1 MNKSYLKIS
10 FVSVLLFCAGCT
22 RPSIYSTEYNLDFEY
37 AKNDSMPMQWIF
49 QNSSATGYVLSL
61 DKQVKQHGEASLRA
75 RWQKG
80 PTMTVWGGFQNIL
93 PGELVAGKELEIS
106 GWVKTKDSVN
116 VCAGYGIFPYNPEK
130 YDPDLFGRID
140 TVGGGRGM
148 SEWTRHTVR
157 QTIDKDVPY
166 VLIAGFVT
174 GKGTAWFDN
183 IELRIDGVRY
193 EDKAIPAPKTE
204 LSDREKKELRRYVY
218 PLRTC
223 EPDGGDTQD
232 LDILRQLVGDCK
244 VVGLGENTHGTSE
257 VFKMKDRIIRYLAEN
272 CGFDIFA
279 LEANMPECYQL
290 NNYTVG
296 GIDNPIRLLIGIY
309 MWPWRTHEMLNMI
322 EWMKAFNASK
332 PRITFTGVDMQNYNG
347 PILQLQTIFEKNPS
361 DKNLVE
367 KIKDKL
373 HRIYPRPFRIDGELA
388 EDIDSD
394 LEELKTRIEAKN
406 RTPMQRAWALQN
418 IDLLHQFLSQKKDP
432 DWRDRGMAENLLW
445 ILRNNPG
452 SKAVVWAHN
461 AHINCLK
468 QFNIMQRSMGG
479 FLKKSIGDDYRT
491 FGFVGYEGSYTAWKN
506 GLQSFELPKAHPGTL
521 EYVLGQL
528 DEPLFILDLK
538 KMREE
543 DSSCLQWLGNLEFR
557 EVGATPEIFYNT
569 QISDMFDY
577 LIFIRNTS
585 ASHMIQ

>member
-1 MNKSYLKIS
+1 MA
-10 FVSVLLFCAGCT
+10 FAGCT
-22 RPSIYSTEYNLDFEY
+22 RPPIYSTEYNLDFEY
-37 AKNDSMPMQWIF
+37 AKNDSMPTRWMLG
-49 QNSSATGYVLSL
+49 NSSTTGYHISL
-61 DKQVKQHGEASLRA
+61 DKQIKQHGTTSIRIQWEQPTRYNSL
-75 RWQKG
+75 
-80 PTMTVWGGFQNIL
+80 GGFRHIF
-93 PGELVAGKELEIS
+93 PKTLVAGKELEVS
-106 GWVKTKDSVN
+106 GWIKTRDIEQDGFAGFHLFEKNRDGKFREHLDTIQAVRKTSDWTHISTKTKIGNDAEYIALS
-116 VCAGYGIFPYNPEK
+116 GILK
-130 YDPDLFGRID
+130 
-140 TVGGGRGM
+140 
-148 SEWTRHTVR
+148 
-157 QTIDKDVPY
+157 
-166 VLIAGFVT
+166 
-174 GKGTAWFDN
+174 GKGTVWFDN

-232 LDILRQLVGDCK
+232 LDILRQLVGECRA
-244 VVGLGENTHGTSE
+244 VGLGENTHGTSE

-322 EWMKAFNASK
+322 EWMKAFNASE

-347 PILQLQTIFEKNPS
+347 PILRLQPIFEKNPS

-373 HRIYPRPFRIDGELA
+373 HRIYPRPFQIDGELA

-406 RTPMQRAWALQN
+406 RPPMQRAWALQN
-418 IDLLHQFLSQKKDP
+418 IELLHQFLSQKKDP
-432 DWRDRGMAENLLW
+432 DWRDRGMADNLLW

-461 AHINCLK
+461 GHINCLK
-468 QFNIMQRSMGG
+468 QVDILHRSMGG

-538 KMREE
+538 KMHEE

>member
-1 MNKSYLKIS
+1 MA
-10 FVSVLLFCAGCT
+10 FAGCT
-22 RPSIYSTEYNLDFEY
+22 RPPIYSTEYNLDFEY
-37 AKNDSMPMQWIF
+37 AKNDSIPTRWMLG
-49 QNSSATGYVLSL
+49 NSSTTGYHISL
-61 DKQVKQHGEASLRA
+61 DKQIKQHGTTSIRIQWEQPTRYNSL
-75 RWQKG
+75 
-80 PTMTVWGGFQNIL
+80 GGFRHIF
-93 PGELVAGKELEIS
+93 PKTLVAGKELEVS
-106 GWVKTKDSVN
+106 GWIKTRDIEQDGFAGFHLFEKNRDGKFREHLDTIQAVRKTSDWTHISTKTKIGNDAEYIALS
-116 VCAGYGIFPYNPEK
+116 GILK
-130 YDPDLFGRID
+130 
-140 TVGGGRGM
+140 
-148 SEWTRHTVR
+148 
-157 QTIDKDVPY
+157 
-166 VLIAGFVT
+166 

-183 IELRIDGVRY
+183 IELRIDGIRY

-232 LDILRQLVGDCK
+232 LDILRQLVGECRA
-244 VVGLGENTHGTSE
+244 VGLGENTHGTSE

-322 EWMKAFNASK
+322 EWMKVFNASE

-347 PILQLQTIFEKNPS
+347 PILRLQTIFEKNPS

-394 LEELKTRIEAKN
+394 LEELETRIEAKN
-406 RTPMQRAWALQN
+406 RPPMQRAWALQN
-418 IDLLHQFLSQKKDP
+418 IELLHQFLSQKKDP
-432 DWRDRGMAENLLW
+432 DWRDRGMADNLLW

-461 AHINCLK
+461 GHINCLK
-468 QFNIMQRSMGG
+468 QVDILHRSMGG

-538 KMREE
+538 KMHEE

>member
-1 MNKSYLKIS
+1 MA
-10 FVSVLLFCAGCT
+10 FVGCT
-22 RPSIYSTEYNLDFEY
+22 RPPIYSTEYNLDFEY
-37 AKNDSMPMQWIF
+37 TKNDSIPTRWMLG
-49 QNSSATGYVLSL
+49 NSSTTGYHISL
-61 DKQVKQHGEASLRA
+61 DKQIKQHGTTSIRIQWEQPTRYNSL
-75 RWQKG
+75 
-80 PTMTVWGGFQNIL
+80 GGFRHIFPKTL
-93 PGELVAGKELEIS
+93 AAGKELEVS
-106 GWVKTKDSVN
+106 GWIKTRDIEQDGFAGFHLFEKNRDGKFREHLDTIQVVRKTSDWTHISTKTKIGNDAEYIALS
-116 VCAGYGIFPYNPEK
+116 GILK
-130 YDPDLFGRID
+130 
-140 TVGGGRGM
+140 
-148 SEWTRHTVR
+148 
-157 QTIDKDVPY
+157 
-166 VLIAGFVT
+166 

-232 LDILRQLVGDCK
+232 LDILRQLVGECRA
-244 VVGLGENTHGTSE
+244 VGLGENTHGTSE

-322 EWMKAFNASK
+322 EWMKVFNASK

-373 HRIYPRPFRIDGELA
+373 HRIYPRPFQIDGELA

-394 LEELKTRIEAKN
+394 LEELETRIEAKN
-406 RTPMQRAWALQN
+406 RPPMQRAWALQN
-418 IDLLHQFLSQKKDP
+418 IELLHQFLSQKKDP

-461 AHINCLK
+461 GHINCLK
-468 QFNIMQRSMGG
+468 QVAILYRSMGG

-506 GLQSFELPKAHPGTL
+506 GLRSFELPKAHPGTL

>member
-1 MNKSYLKIS
+1 
-10 FVSVLLFCAGCT
+10 
-22 RPSIYSTEYNLDFEY
+22 
-37 AKNDSMPMQWIF
+37 
-49 QNSSATGYVLSL
+49 
-61 DKQVKQHGEASLRA
+61 
-75 RWQKG
+75 
-80 PTMTVWGGFQNIL
+80 
-93 PGELVAGKELEIS
+93 
-106 GWVKTKDSVN
+106 
-116 VCAGYGIFPYNPEK
+116 
-130 YDPDLFGRID
+130 
-140 TVGGGRGM
+140 
-148 SEWTRHTVR
+148 
-157 QTIDKDVPY
+157 
-166 VLIAGFVT
+166 
-174 GKGTAWFDN
+174 
-183 IELRIDGVRY
+183 
-193 EDKAIPAPKTE
+193 
-204 LSDREKKELRRYVY
+204 
-218 PLRTC
+218 
-223 EPDGGDTQD
+223 
-232 LDILRQLVGDCK
+232 
-244 VVGLGENTHGTSE
+244 
-257 VFKMKDRIIRYLAEN
+257 MKDRIIRYLAEN

>member
-22 RPSIYSTEYNLDFEY
+22 RPPIYSTEYNLDFEY
-37 AKNDSMPMQWIF
+37 AKNDSMPTRWMLG
-49 QNSSATGYVLSL
+49 NSSTTGYHISL
-61 DKQVKQHGEASLRA
+61 DKQIKQHGTTSIRIQWEQPTRYNSL
-75 RWQKG
+75 
-80 PTMTVWGGFQNIL
+80 GGFRHIF
-93 PGELVAGKELEIS
+93 PKTLVAGKELEVS
-106 GWVKTKDSVN
+106 GWIKTRDIEQDGFAGFHLFEKNRDGKFREHLDTIQAVRKTSDWTHISTKTKIGNDAEYIALS
-116 VCAGYGIFPYNPEK
+116 GILK
-130 YDPDLFGRID
+130 
-140 TVGGGRGM
+140 
-148 SEWTRHTVR
+148 
-157 QTIDKDVPY
+157 
-166 VLIAGFVT
+166 
-174 GKGTAWFDN
+174 GKGTVWFDN
-183 IELRIDGVRY
+183 IELRIDGIRY

-223 EPDGGDTQD
+223 EPDGRDTQD
-232 LDILRQLVGDCK
+232 LDILRQLVGECRA
-244 VVGLGENTHGTSE
+244 VGLGENTHGTSE

-322 EWMKAFNASK
+322 EWMKVFNASE

-347 PILQLQTIFEKNPS
+347 PILRLQTIFEKNPS

-373 HRIYPRPFRIDGELA
+373 HRIYPRPFQIHGKLA

-406 RTPMQRAWALQN
+406 RPPMQRAWALQN
-418 IDLLHQFLSQKKDP
+418 IDLLHQFLSQKEDP
-432 DWRDRGMAENLLW
+432 DWRDRGMADNLLW

-461 AHINCLK
+461 GHINCLK
-468 QFNIMQRSMGG
+468 QVDILHRSMGG

-538 KMREE
+538 KMHEE

>member
-22 RPSIYSTEYNLDFEY
+22 RPPIYSTEYNLDFEY
-37 AKNDSMPMQWIF
+37 AKNDSMPTRWMLG
-49 QNSSATGYVLSL
+49 NSSTTGYHISL
-61 DKQVKQHGEASLRA
+61 DKQIKQHGTTSIRIQWEQPTRYNSL
-75 RWQKG
+75 
-80 PTMTVWGGFQNIL
+80 GGFRHIF
-93 PGELVAGKELEIS
+93 PKTLVAGKELEVS
-106 GWVKTKDSVN
+106 GWIKTRDIEQDGFAGFHLFEKNRDGKFREHLDTIQAVRKTSDWTHISTKTKIGNDAEYIALS
-116 VCAGYGIFPYNPEK
+116 GILK
-130 YDPDLFGRID
+130 
-140 TVGGGRGM
+140 
-148 SEWTRHTVR
+148 
-157 QTIDKDVPY
+157 
-166 VLIAGFVT
+166 
-174 GKGTAWFDN
+174 GKGTVWFDN
-183 IELRIDGVRY
+183 IELRIDGIRY

-223 EPDGGDTQD
+223 EPDGRDTQD
-232 LDILRQLVGDCK
+232 LDILRQLVGECRA
-244 VVGLGENTHGTSE
+244 VGLGENTHGTSE

-322 EWMKAFNASK
+322 EWMKVFNASE

-347 PILQLQTIFEKNPS
+347 PILRLQTIFEKNPS

-373 HRIYPRPFRIDGELA
+373 HRIYPRPFQIDGKLA

-406 RTPMQRAWALQN
+406 RPPMQRAWALQN
-418 IDLLHQFLSQKKDP
+418 IDLLHQFLSQKEDP
-432 DWRDRGMAENLLW
+432 DWRDRGMADNLLW

-461 AHINCLK
+461 GHINCLK
-468 QFNIMQRSMGG
+468 QVDILHRSMGG

-538 KMREE
+538 KMHEE

>member
-1 MNKSYLKIS
+1 MNKHLKIS
-10 FVSVLLFCAGCT
+10 LVATLLFCIGCT
-22 RPSIYSTEYNLDFEY
+22 RPPIYSTEYNLDFEY
-37 AKNDSMPMQWIF
+37 VKNDSVPTQWITV
-49 QNSSATGYVLSL
+49 NPSGSGYVSAL
-61 DKQVKQHGEASLRA
+61 DKQVKQHGATSIRMQ
-75 RWQKG
+75 WQKSMG
-80 PTMTVWGGFQNIL
+80 IHSWGGVINFL
-93 PGELVAGKELEIS
+93 PKELVAGKELEIS
-106 GWVKTKDSVN
+106 GWVKTKDSMN
-116 VCAGYGIFPYNPEK
+116 VCAGYSIFSYNPDK
-130 YDPDLFGRID
+130 YDPDFLRQVD
-140 TVGGGRGM
+140 TIGSICGT
-148 SEWTRHTVR
+148 SDWTRYTAR
-157 QTIDKDVPY
+157 KKIDNDVSH
-166 VLIAGFVT
+166 VIIAGFVT
-174 GKGTAWFDN
+174 GKGIAWFDN
-183 IELRIDGVRY
+183 IELRIDGIRY
-193 EDKAIPAPKTE
+193 EDKAIPALKTE
-204 LSDREKKELRRYVY
+204 LSDREKEELCRYVY

-223 EPDGGDTQD
+223 EPDDGDTQD
-232 LDILRQLVGDCK
+232 LDILRQLVGECRA
-244 VVGLGENTHGTSE
+244 VGLGENTHGTSE

-406 RTPMQRAWALQN
+406 WTPMQKVWALQN
-418 IDLLHQFLSQKKDP
+418 IELLHQFLSQKEDP

-461 AHINCLK
+461 GHINCLK
-468 QFNIMQRSMGG
+468 QVDILHRSMGG

-528 DEPLFILDLK
+528 DEPLFILNLK
-538 KMREE
+538 KMRE
-543 DSSCLQWLGNLEFR
+543 DNSPVLLWLDDLEFR
-557 EVGATPEIFYNT
+557 EIGSTPEIYYDAPV
-569 QISDMFDY
+569 SEMFDY
-577 LIFIRNTS
+577 LIFIKDTS
-585 ASHMIQ
+585 FSRTL

>member
-1 MNKSYLKIS
+1 MA
-10 FVSVLLFCAGCT
+10 FAGCT
-22 RPSIYSTEYNLDFEY
+22 RPPIYSTEYNLDFEY
-37 AKNDSMPMQWIF
+37 AKNDSIPTRWMLG
-49 QNSSATGYVLSL
+49 NSSTTGYHISL
-61 DKQVKQHGEASLRA
+61 DKQIKQHGTTSIRIQWEQPTRYNSL
-75 RWQKG
+75 
-80 PTMTVWGGFQNIL
+80 GGFRHIF
-93 PGELVAGKELEIS
+93 PKTLVAGKELEVS
-106 GWVKTKDSVN
+106 GWIKTRDIEQDGFAGFHLFEKNRDGKFREHLDTIQAVRKTSDWTHISTKTKIGNDAEYIALS
-116 VCAGYGIFPYNPEK
+116 GILK
-130 YDPDLFGRID
+130 
-140 TVGGGRGM
+140 
-148 SEWTRHTVR
+148 
-157 QTIDKDVPY
+157 
-166 VLIAGFVT
+166 

-183 IELRIDGVRY
+183 IELRIDGIRY

-232 LDILRQLVGDCK
+232 LDILRQLVGECRA
-244 VVGLGENTHGTSE
+244 VGLGENTHGTSE

-322 EWMKAFNASK
+322 EWMKAFNASE

-373 HRIYPRPFRIDGELA
+373 HRIYPRPFQIDGKLA

-406 RTPMQRAWALQN
+406 RPPMQRAWALQN
-418 IDLLHQFLSQKKDP
+418 IDLLHQFLSQKEDP
-432 DWRDRGMAENLLW
+432 DWRDRGMADNLLW

-461 AHINCLK
+461 GHINCLK
-468 QFNIMQRSMGG
+468 QVDILHRSMGG

-538 KMREE
+538 KMHEE

>member
-1 MNKSYLKIS
+1 
-10 FVSVLLFCAGCT
+10 
-22 RPSIYSTEYNLDFEY
+22 
-37 AKNDSMPMQWIF
+37 
-49 QNSSATGYVLSL
+49 
-61 DKQVKQHGEASLRA
+61 
-75 RWQKG
+75 
-80 PTMTVWGGFQNIL
+80 
-93 PGELVAGKELEIS
+93 
-106 GWVKTKDSVN
+106 
-116 VCAGYGIFPYNPEK
+116 
-130 YDPDLFGRID
+130 
-140 TVGGGRGM
+140 
-148 SEWTRHTVR
+148 
-157 QTIDKDVPY
+157 
-166 VLIAGFVT
+166 
-174 GKGTAWFDN
+174 
-183 IELRIDGVRY
+183 
-193 EDKAIPAPKTE
+193 
-204 LSDREKKELRRYVY
+204 
-218 PLRTC
+218 
-223 EPDGGDTQD
+223 
-232 LDILRQLVGDCK
+232 
-244 VVGLGENTHGTSE
+244 
-257 VFKMKDRIIRYLAEN
+257 
-272 CGFDIFA
+272 
-279 LEANMPECYQL
+279 
-290 NNYTVG
+290 
-296 GIDNPIRLLIGIY
+296 

-322 EWMKAFNASK
+322 EWMKAFNASE

-347 PILQLQTIFEKNPS
+347 PILRLQTIFEKNPS

-373 HRIYPRPFRIDGELA
+373 HRIYPRPFQIDGELA

-394 LEELKTRIEAKN
+394 LEELETRIEAKN
-406 RTPMQRAWALQN
+406 RPPMQRAWALQN
-418 IDLLHQFLSQKKDP
+418 IELLHQFLSQKEDP

-445 ILRNNPG
+445 ILQNNPG

-461 AHINCLK
+461 SHVNFLK
-468 QFNIMQRSMGG
+468 GPTIMSRPMGG
-479 FLKKSIGDDYRT
+479 FLRKSIGDDYRT

>member
-1 MNKSYLKIS
+1 
-10 FVSVLLFCAGCT
+10 
-22 RPSIYSTEYNLDFEY
+22 
-37 AKNDSMPMQWIF
+37 
-49 QNSSATGYVLSL
+49 
-61 DKQVKQHGEASLRA
+61 
-75 RWQKG
+75 
-80 PTMTVWGGFQNIL
+80 
-93 PGELVAGKELEIS
+93 
-106 GWVKTKDSVN
+106 
-116 VCAGYGIFPYNPEK
+116 
-130 YDPDLFGRID
+130 
-140 TVGGGRGM
+140 
-148 SEWTRHTVR
+148 
-157 QTIDKDVPY
+157 
-166 VLIAGFVT
+166 
-174 GKGTAWFDN
+174 
-183 IELRIDGVRY
+183 
-193 EDKAIPAPKTE
+193 
-204 LSDREKKELRRYVY
+204 
-218 PLRTC
+218 
-223 EPDGGDTQD
+223 
-232 LDILRQLVGDCK
+232 
-244 VVGLGENTHGTSE
+244 
-257 VFKMKDRIIRYLAEN
+257 
-272 CGFDIFA
+272 
-279 LEANMPECYQL
+279 
-290 NNYTVG
+290 
-296 GIDNPIRLLIGIY
+296 
-309 MWPWRTHEMLNMI
+309 MWPWRTYEMLNMI
-322 EWMKAFNASK
+322 EWMKAFNASE

-361 DKNLVE
+361 DKNLV
-367 KIKDKL
+367 KQIKDKL

-406 RTPMQRAWALQN
+406 RPPMQRVWALQN
-418 IDLLHQFLSQKKDP
+418 IDLLHQFLSQKEDP
-432 DWRDRGMAENLLW
+432 DWRDRGMADNLLW
-445 ILRNNPG
+445 ILQNNPG

-468 QFNIMQRSMGG
+468 QVDILHRSMGG

>member
-1 MNKSYLKIS
+1 MRHLYIDKFIL
-10 FVSVLLFCAGCT
+10 SVAIVFAGCT
-22 RPSIYSTEYNLDFEY
+22 QPPIYSTEYNLDFEY
-37 AKNDSMPMQWIF
+37 TKNDSVPMQWIF

-75 RWQKG
+75 RWQEG

-116 VCAGYGIFPYNPEK
+116 VCAGYGIFPYNPKK

-140 TVGGGRGM
+140 TVGGVRGM

-183 IELRIDGVRY
+183 IELRIDGIRY

-232 LDILRQLVGDCK
+232 LDILRQLVGECRA
-244 VVGLGENTHGTSE
+244 VGLGENTHGTSE

-322 EWMKAFNASK
+322 EWMKTFNASE
-332 PRITFTGVDMQNYNG
+332 PRITFTGVDMQVYTA
-347 PILQLQTIFEKNPS
+347 PLRLLQRTFTKDESEKCLVS
-361 DKNLVE
+361 EIARNLR
-367 KIKDKL
+367 
-373 HRIYPRPFRIDGELA
+373 HIYTEDYQFYTELA
-388 EDIDSD
+388 KKADAD
-394 LEELKTRIEAKN
+394 LTVLELRLKQKKL
-406 RTPMQRAWALQN
+406 TPMQHAWAQRN
-418 IDLLHQFLSQKKDP
+418 IELLHQFLSQGEDL
-432 DWRDRGMAENLLW
+432 DWRDKGMANNLLW
-445 ILRNNPG
+445 IMQQNPD
-452 SKAVVWAHN
+452 ARIAVWAHN
-461 AHINCLK
+461 THIS
-468 QFNIMQRSMGG
+468 RSQSKTSSSRPMGA
-479 FLKKSIGDDYRT
+479 FLKDSLADDFRS
-491 FGFVGYEGSYTAWKN
+491 FGFVCFEGEFTAKK
-506 GLQSFELPKAHPGTL
+506 GPQYFPAILKPEPGTL
-521 EYVLGQL
+521 EYLLEQL
-528 DEPLFILDLK
+528 NEPQFILNLK

-543 DSSCLQWLGNLEFR
+543 KAHALQWIDKQVFR
-557 EVGATPEIFYNT
+557 AIGANPDVVYDTRV
-569 QISDMFDY
+569 SDMFDY

>member
-22 RPSIYSTEYNLDFEY
+22 RPPIYSTEYNLDFEY
-37 AKNDSMPMQWIF
+37 AKNDSMPTRWMLG
-49 QNSSATGYVLSL
+49 NSSTTGYHISL
-61 DKQVKQHGEASLRA
+61 DKQIKQHGTTSIRIQWEQPTRYNSL
-75 RWQKG
+75 
-80 PTMTVWGGFQNIL
+80 GGFRHIF
-93 PGELVAGKELEIS
+93 PKTLVAGKELEVS
-106 GWVKTKDSVN
+106 GWIKTRDIEQDGFAGFHLFEKNRDGKFREHLDTIQAVRKTSDWTHISTKTKIGNDAEYIALS
-116 VCAGYGIFPYNPEK
+116 GILK
-130 YDPDLFGRID
+130 
-140 TVGGGRGM
+140 
-148 SEWTRHTVR
+148 
-157 QTIDKDVPY
+157 
-166 VLIAGFVT
+166 
-174 GKGTAWFDN
+174 GKGTVWFDN
-183 IELRIDGVRY
+183 IELRIDGIRY

-223 EPDGGDTQD
+223 EPDGRDTQD
-232 LDILRQLVGDCK
+232 LDILRQLVGECRA
-244 VVGLGENTHGTSE
+244 VGLGENTHGTSE

-322 EWMKAFNASK
+322 EWMKVFNASE

-347 PILQLQTIFEKNPS
+347 PILRLQTIFEKNPS

-373 HRIYPRPFRIDGELA
+373 HRIYPRPFQIDGKLA

-406 RTPMQRAWALQN
+406 RPPMQRAWALQN
-418 IDLLHQFLSQKKDP
+418 IDLLHQFLSQKEDP
-432 DWRDRGMAENLLW
+432 DWRDRGMADNLLW

-461 AHINCLK
+461 GHINCLK
-468 QFNIMQRSMGG
+468 QVDILHRSMGG

>member
-1 MNKSYLKIS
+1 MA
-10 FVSVLLFCAGCT
+10 FVGCT
-22 RPSIYSTEYNLDFEY
+22 RPPIYSTEYNLDFEY
-37 AKNDSMPMQWIF
+37 AQNDSVPTQWMLG
-49 QNSSATGYVLSL
+49 NSSTTGYHISL
-61 DKQVKQHGEASLRA
+61 DKQIKQHGTTSIRIQWEHPTRYNSL
-75 RWQKG
+75 
-80 PTMTVWGGFQNIL
+80 GGFRHIFPKTL
-93 PGELVAGKELEIS
+93 AAGKELEVS
-106 GWVKTKDSVN
+106 GWIKTRDIEQDGFAGFHLFEKNRDGKFREHLDTIQAVRKTSDWTHISTKTKIGNDAEYIALS
-116 VCAGYGIFPYNPEK
+116 GI
-130 YDPDLFGRID
+130 R
-140 TVGGGRGM
+140 
-148 SEWTRHTVR
+148 
-157 QTIDKDVPY
+157 
-166 VLIAGFVT
+166 
-174 GKGTAWFDN
+174 KGTAWFDN

>member
-1 MNKSYLKIS
+1 MRHLYIDKFIL
-10 FVSVLLFCAGCT
+10 SVAIVFAGCT
-22 RPSIYSTEYNLDFEY
+22 QPPIYSTEYNLDFEY
-37 AKNDSMPMQWIF
+37 TKNDSVPTKWTLRNF
-49 QNSSATGYVLSL
+49 SFTGYDLAL
-61 DKQVKQHGEASLRA
+61 DRRIKRHGRMSLRA
-75 RWQKG
+75 QWKEQ
-80 PTMTVWGGFQNIL
+80 PATVASWGGFQNFL

-116 VCAGYGIFPYNPEK
+116 ICAGYGIFSYVPGKTPM
-130 YDPDLFGRID
+130 DFLSRID
-140 TVGGGRGM
+140 TIGGIRGT
-148 SEWTRHTVR
+148 SDWIRYTTR
-157 QTIDKDVPY
+157 QKIDDDASCA
-166 VLIAGFVT
+166 LIAGFIS
-174 GKGTAWFDN
+174 GKGTAWFDDME
-183 IELRIDGVRY
+183 IRIDGRTY
-193 EDKAIPAPKTE
+193 DDREIPLISE
-204 LSDREKKELRRYVY
+204 LSDADKRELHRYVY

-223 EPDGGDTQD
+223 ESDGGDTQD

-322 EWMKAFNASK
+322 EWMKVFNASE

-347 PILQLQTIFEKNPS
+347 PILRLQAIFEKNPS
-361 DKNLVE
+361 DKTLVE

-373 HRIYPRPFRIDGELA
+373 HRIYPRPFQIDGELA

-406 RTPMQRAWALQN
+406 RPPMQRAWALQN
-418 IDLLHQFLSQKKDP
+418 IELLHQFLSQKKDP
-432 DWRDRGMAENLLW
+432 DWRDRGMADNLLW

-468 QFNIMQRSMGG
+468 QVDILHRSMGG

>member
-1 MNKSYLKIS
+1 MRHLYIDKFIL
-10 FVSVLLFCAGCT
+10 SVAVVFAGCT
-22 RPSIYSTEYNLDFEY
+22 QPPIYSTEYNLDFEY
-37 AKNDSMPMQWIF
+37 AKNDSVPTQWIF

-75 RWQKG
+75 RWQEG

-140 TVGGGRGM
+140 TVGGVRGM

-232 LDILRQLVGDCK
+232 LDILRQLVGECRA
-244 VVGLGENTHGTSE
+244 VGLGENTHGTSE

-279 LEANMPECYQL
+279 LEAGMPDCYRI
-290 NNYTVG
+290 NNYTFG
-296 GIDNPIRLLIGIY
+296 GNGDSKQMVRGLS
-309 MWPWRTHEMLNMI
+309 MWPWMTEEMLAMV
-322 EWMKAFNASK
+322 EWMKVFNASE
-332 PRITFTGVDMQNYNG
+332 PRITFTGVDMQNYYG
-347 PILQLQTIFEKNPS
+347 PTLQLQTIFEKNPS
-361 DKNLVE
+361 DKNLV
-367 KIKDKL
+367 KQIKDKL
-373 HRIYPRPFRIDGELA
+373 HRIYARPFRIDGKLA

-394 LEELKTRIEAKN
+394 LEELGTRIEAKN
-406 RTPMQRAWALQN
+406 WTPMQRAWALQN
-418 IDLLHQFLSQKKDP
+418 IELLHQFLSQKEDP

-445 ILRNNPG
+445 ILWNNPG

-461 AHINCLK
+461 SHVNFLK
-468 QFNIMQRSMGG
+468 GPTIMSRPMGG
-479 FLKKSIGDDYRT
+479 FLRKSIGDDYRT

-506 GLQSFELPKAHPGTL
+506 GLQSFELPKAHSGTL

-528 DEPLFILDLK
+528 DEPLFILNLK
-538 KMREE
+538 KMRE
-543 DSSCLQWLGNLEFR
+543 DNSPVLLWLDDLEFR
-557 EVGATPEIFYNT
+557 EIGSTPEIYYDAPV
-569 QISDMFDY
+569 SEMFDY
-577 LIFIRNTS
+577 LIFIKDTS
-585 ASHMIQ
+585 FSRTL

>member
-10 FVSVLLFCAGCT
+10 FVAVLLFCAGCT
-22 RPSIYSTEYNLDFEY
+22 RPPIYSTEYNLDFEY
-37 AKNDSMPMQWIF
+37 AKNDSMPTRWMLG
-49 QNSSATGYVLSL
+49 NSSTTGYHISL
-61 DKQVKQHGEASLRA
+61 DKQIKQHGTTSIRIQWEQPTRYNSL
-75 RWQKG
+75 
-80 PTMTVWGGFQNIL
+80 GGFRHIF
-93 PGELVAGKELEIS
+93 PKTLVAGKELEVS
-106 GWVKTKDSVN
+106 GWIKTRDIEQDGFAGFHLFEKNRDGKFREHLDTIQAVRKTSDWTHISTKTKIGNDAEYIALS
-116 VCAGYGIFPYNPEK
+116 GILK
-130 YDPDLFGRID
+130 
-140 TVGGGRGM
+140 
-148 SEWTRHTVR
+148 
-157 QTIDKDVPY
+157 
-166 VLIAGFVT
+166 
-174 GKGTAWFDN
+174 GKGTVWFDN
-183 IELRIDGVRY
+183 IELRIDGIRY

-223 EPDGGDTQD
+223 EPDGRDTQD
-232 LDILRQLVGDCK
+232 LDILRQLVGECRA
-244 VVGLGENTHGTSE
+244 VGLGENTHGTSE

-322 EWMKAFNASK
+322 EWMKVFNASE

-347 PILQLQTIFEKNPS
+347 PILRLQTIFEKNPS

-373 HRIYPRPFRIDGELA
+373 HRIYPRPFQIDGKLA

-406 RTPMQRAWALQN
+406 RPPMQRAWALQN
-418 IDLLHQFLSQKKDP
+418 IDLLHQFLSQKEDP
-432 DWRDRGMAENLLW
+432 DWRDRGMADNLLW

-461 AHINCLK
+461 GHINCLK
-468 QFNIMQRSMGG
+468 QVDILHRSMGG

-538 KMREE
+538 KMHEE

>member
-1 MNKSYLKIS
+1 MNKHLKIS
-10 FVSVLLFCAGCT
+10 LVATLLFCIGCT
-22 RPSIYSTEYNLDFEY
+22 RPPIYSTEYNLDFEY
-37 AKNDSMPMQWIF
+37 VKNDSVPTQWITV
-49 QNSSATGYVLSL
+49 NPSGSGYVSAL
-61 DKQVKQHGEASLRA
+61 DKQVKQHGATSIRMQ
-75 RWQKG
+75 WQKSMG
-80 PTMTVWGGFQNIL
+80 IHSWGGVINFL
-93 PGELVAGKELEIS
+93 PKELVAGKELEIS
-106 GWVKTKDSVN
+106 GWVKTKDSMN
-116 VCAGYGIFPYNPEK
+116 VCAGYSIFSYNPDK
-130 YDPDLFGRID
+130 YDPDFLRQVD
-140 TVGGGRGM
+140 TIGSICGT
-148 SEWTRHTVR
+148 SDWTRYTAR
-157 QTIDKDVPY
+157 KKIDNDVSH
-166 VLIAGFVT
+166 VIIAGFVT
-174 GKGTAWFDN
+174 GKGIAWFDN
-183 IELRIDGVRY
+183 IELRIDGIRY
-193 EDKAIPAPKTE
+193 EDKAIPALKTE
-204 LSDREKKELRRYVY
+204 LSDREKEELCRYVY

-223 EPDGGDTQD
+223 EPDDGDTQD
-232 LDILRQLVGDCK
+232 LDILRQLVGECRA
-244 VVGLGENTHGTSE
+244 VGLGENTHGTSE

-406 RTPMQRAWALQN
+406 WTPMQKVWALQN
-418 IDLLHQFLSQKKDP
+418 IELLHQFLSQKEDP

-445 ILRNNPG
+445 ILRNNPE

-461 AHINCLK
+461 SHVNFLK
-468 QFNIMQRSMGG
+468 GPTIMSRPMGG
-479 FLKKSIGDDYRT
+479 FLRKSIGDDYRT

-528 DEPLFILDLK
+528 DEPLFILNLK
-538 KMREE
+538 KMRE
-543 DSSCLQWLGNLEFR
+543 DNSPVLLWLDDLEFR
-557 EVGATPEIFYNT
+557 EIGSTPEIYYDAPV
-569 QISDMFDY
+569 SEMFDY
-577 LIFIRNTS
+577 LIFIKDTS
-585 ASHMIQ
+585 FSRTL

>member
-1 MNKSYLKIS
+1 MRHLYIDKFIL
-10 FVSVLLFCAGCT
+10 SVAIVFAGCT
-22 RPSIYSTEYNLDFEY
+22 QPPIYSTEYNLDFEY
-37 AKNDSMPMQWIF
+37 TKNDSVPTKWTLRNF
-49 QNSSATGYVLSL
+49 SFTGYDLAL
-61 DKQVKQHGEASLRA
+61 DRRIKRHGRMSLRA
-75 RWQKG
+75 QWKEQ
-80 PTMTVWGGFQNIL
+80 PATVASWGGFQNFL

-116 VCAGYGIFPYNPEK
+116 ICAGYGIFSYVPGKTPM
-130 YDPDLFGRID
+130 DFLSRID
-140 TVGGGRGM
+140 TIGGIRGT
-148 SEWTRHTVR
+148 SDWIRYTTR
-157 QTIDKDVPY
+157 QKIDDDASCA
-166 VLIAGFVT
+166 LIAGFIS
-174 GKGTAWFDN
+174 GKGTAWFDDME
-183 IELRIDGVRY
+183 IRIDGRTY
-193 EDKAIPAPKTE
+193 DDREIPLISE
-204 LSDREKKELRRYVY
+204 LSDADKRELHRYVY

-223 EPDGGDTQD
+223 ESDGGDTQD

-322 EWMKAFNASK
+322 EWMKVFNASE

-347 PILQLQTIFEKNPS
+347 PILRLQAIFEKNPS
-361 DKNLVE
+361 DKTLVE

-373 HRIYPRPFRIDGELA
+373 HRIYPRPFQIDGELA

-394 LEELKTRIEAKN
+394 LEELETRIEAKN
-406 RTPMQRAWALQN
+406 RPPMQRAWALQN
-418 IDLLHQFLSQKKDP
+418 IELLHQFLSQKKDP

-461 AHINCLK
+461 GHINCLK
-468 QFNIMQRSMGG
+468 QVDILHRSMGG

>member
-1 MNKSYLKIS
+1 MRYLCNSRLI
-10 FVSVLLFCAGCT
+10 FLVAMAFAGCT
-22 RPSIYSTEYNLDFEY
+22 RPPIYSTEYNLDFEY
-37 AKNDSMPMQWIF
+37 AKNDSIPTRWMLG
-49 QNSSATGYVLSL
+49 NSSTTGYHISL
-61 DKQVKQHGEASLRA
+61 DKQIKQHGTTSIRIQWEQPTRYNSL
-75 RWQKG
+75 
-80 PTMTVWGGFQNIL
+80 GGFRHIF
-93 PGELVAGKELEIS
+93 PKTLVAGKELEVS
-106 GWVKTKDSVN
+106 GWIKTRDIEQDGFAGFHLFEKNRDGKFREHLDTIQAVRKTSDWTHISTKTKIGNDAEYIALS
-116 VCAGYGIFPYNPEK
+116 GILK
-130 YDPDLFGRID
+130 
-140 TVGGGRGM
+140 
-148 SEWTRHTVR
+148 
-157 QTIDKDVPY
+157 
-166 VLIAGFVT
+166 

-183 IELRIDGVRY
+183 IELRIDGIRY

-232 LDILRQLVGDCK
+232 LDILRQLVGECRA
-244 VVGLGENTHGTSE
+244 VGLGENTHGTSE

-322 EWMKAFNASK
+322 EWMKVFNASE

-347 PILQLQTIFEKNPS
+347 PILRLQTIFEKNPS

-394 LEELKTRIEAKN
+394 LEELETRIEAKN
-406 RTPMQRAWALQN
+406 RPPMQRAWALQN
-418 IDLLHQFLSQKKDP
+418 IELLHQFLSQKKDP
-432 DWRDRGMAENLLW
+432 DWRDRGMADNLLW

-461 AHINCLK
+461 GHINCLK
-468 QFNIMQRSMGG
+468 QVDILHRSMGG

-538 KMREE
+538 KMHEE

>member
-1 MNKSYLKIS
+1 MNKHLKIS
-10 FVSVLLFCAGCT
+10 LVATLLFCIGCT
-22 RPSIYSTEYNLDFEY
+22 RPPIYSTEYNLDFEY
-37 AKNDSMPMQWIF
+37 VKNDSVPAQWITV
-49 QNSSATGYVLSL
+49 NPSGSGYISAL
-61 DKQVKQHGEASLRA
+61 DKQVKQHGATSIRMQ
-75 RWQKG
+75 WQKSMG
-80 PTMTVWGGFQNIL
+80 IHSWGGVINFL
-93 PGELVAGKELEIS
+93 PKELVAGKELEIS
-106 GWVKTKDSVN
+106 GWVKTKDSMN
-116 VCAGYGIFPYNPEK
+116 VCAGYSIFSYNPDK
-130 YDPDLFGRID
+130 YDPDFLRQID
-140 TVGGGRGM
+140 TIGSICGT
-148 SEWTRHTVR
+148 SDWTRHTTR
-157 QTIDKDVPY
+157 KKIDNDVSH
-166 VLIAGFVT
+166 VIIAGFVT
-174 GKGTAWFDN
+174 GKGIAWFDN

-223 EPDGGDTQD
+223 ESDGGDTQD

-347 PILQLQTIFEKNPS
+347 PILRLQTIFEKNPS
-361 DKNLVE
+361 DKNLV
-367 KIKDKL
+367 KQIKDKL
-373 HRIYPRPFRIDGELA
+373 HRIYARPFRIDGKLA

-394 LEELKTRIEAKN
+394 LEELGTRIEAKN
-406 RTPMQRAWALQN
+406 WTPMQRAWALQN
-418 IDLLHQFLSQKKDP
+418 IELLHQFLSQKEDP

-461 AHINCLK
+461 SHVNFLK
-468 QFNIMQRSMGG
+468 GPTIMSRPMGG
-479 FLKKSIGDDYRT
+479 FLRKSIGDDYRT

-506 GLQSFELPKAHPGTL
+506 GLQSFELPKAHSGTL

-528 DEPLFILDLK
+528 DEPLFILNLK
-538 KMREE
+538 KMRE
-543 DSSCLQWLGNLEFR
+543 DNSPVLLWLDDLEFR
-557 EVGATPEIFYNT
+557 EIGSTPEIYYDAPV
-569 QISDMFDY
+569 SEMFDY
-577 LIFIRNTS
+577 LIFIKDTS
-585 ASHMIQ
+585 FSRTL

>member
-1 MNKSYLKIS
+1 MNKHLKIS
-10 FVSVLLFCAGCT
+10 LVATLLFCIGCT
-22 RPSIYSTEYNLDFEY
+22 RPPIYSTEYNLDFEY
-37 AKNDSMPMQWIF
+37 VKNDSVPAQWITV
-49 QNSSATGYVLSL
+49 NPSGSGYISAL
-61 DKQVKQHGEASLRA
+61 DKQVKQHGATSIRMQ
-75 RWQKG
+75 WQKSMG
-80 PTMTVWGGFQNIL
+80 IHSWGGVINFL
-93 PGELVAGKELEIS
+93 PKELVAGKELEIS
-106 GWVKTKDSVN
+106 GWVKTKDSMN
-116 VCAGYGIFPYNPEK
+116 VCAGYSIFSYNPDK
-130 YDPDLFGRID
+130 YDPDFLRQID
-140 TVGGGRGM
+140 TIGSICGT
-148 SEWTRHTVR
+148 SDWTRHTTR
-157 QTIDKDVPY
+157 KKIDNDVSH
-166 VLIAGFVT
+166 VIIAGFVT
-174 GKGTAWFDN
+174 GKGIAWFDN
-183 IELRIDGVRY
+183 IELRIDGIKY
-193 EDKAIPAPKTE
+193 EDKAIPALKTE
-204 LSDREKKELRRYVY
+204 LSDKEKKELRRYVY

-223 EPDGGDTQD
+223 EPDDGDTQD
-232 LDILRQLVGDCK
+232 LDILRQLVGECRA
-244 VVGLGENTHGTSE
+244 VGLGENTHGTSE

-347 PILQLQTIFEKNPS
+347 PILRLQTIFEKNPS

-373 HRIYPRPFRIDGELA
+373 HRIYPRPFQIDGELA

-394 LEELKTRIEAKN
+394 LEELETRIEAKN
-406 RTPMQRAWALQN
+406 RPPMQRAWALQN
-418 IDLLHQFLSQKKDP
+418 IELLHQFLSQKKDP

-461 AHINCLK
+461 SHVNFLK
-468 QFNIMQRSMGG
+468 GPTIMSRPMGG
-479 FLKKSIGDDYRT
+479 FLRKSIGDDYRT

-506 GLQSFELPKAHPGTL
+506 GLQSFELPKAHSGTL

-528 DEPLFILDLK
+528 DEPLFILNLK
-538 KMREE
+538 KMRE
-543 DSSCLQWLGNLEFR
+543 DNSPVLLWLDDLEFR
-557 EVGATPEIFYNT
+557 EIGSTPEIYYDAPV
-569 QISDMFDY
+569 SEMFDY
-577 LIFIRNTS
+577 LIFIKDTS
-585 ASHMIQ
+585 FSRTL

>member
-1 MNKSYLKIS
+1 MA
-10 FVSVLLFCAGCT
+10 FVGCT
-22 RPSIYSTEYNLDFEY
+22 RPPIYSTEYNLDFEY
-37 AKNDSMPMQWIF
+37 AKNDSIPTRWMLG
-49 QNSSATGYVLSL
+49 NSSTTGYHISL
-61 DKQVKQHGEASLRA
+61 DKQIKQHGTTSIRIQWEQPTRYNSL
-75 RWQKG
+75 
-80 PTMTVWGGFQNIL
+80 GGFRHIFPKTL
-93 PGELVAGKELEIS
+93 AAGKELEVS
-106 GWVKTKDSVN
+106 GWIKTRDIEQDGFAGFHLFEKNRDGKFREHLDTIQVVRKTSDWTHISTKTKIGNDAEYIALS
-116 VCAGYGIFPYNPEK
+116 GILK
-130 YDPDLFGRID
+130 
-140 TVGGGRGM
+140 
-148 SEWTRHTVR
+148 
-157 QTIDKDVPY
+157 
-166 VLIAGFVT
+166 

-232 LDILRQLVGDCK
+232 LDILRQLVGECRA
-244 VVGLGENTHGTSE
+244 VGLGENTHGTSE

-322 EWMKAFNASK
+322 EWMKVFNASE

-347 PILQLQTIFEKNPS
+347 PILRLQAIFEKNPS
-361 DKNLVE
+361 DKTLVE

-373 HRIYPRPFRIDGELA
+373 HRIYPRPFQIDGELA

-418 IDLLHQFLSQKKDP
+418 IELLHQFLSQKEDP

-445 ILRNNPG
+445 ILQNNPG

-468 QFNIMQRSMGG
+468 QVAILQRSMGG

>member
-1 MNKSYLKIS
+1 MNKHLKIS
-10 FVSVLLFCAGCT
+10 LVATLLFCIGCT
-22 RPSIYSTEYNLDFEY
+22 RPPIYSTEYNLDFEY
-37 AKNDSMPMQWIF
+37 VKNDSVPTQWITV
-49 QNSSATGYVLSL
+49 NPSASGYVSAL
-61 DKQVKQHGEASLRA
+61 DKQVKQHGATSIRMQ
-75 RWQKG
+75 WQKSMG
-80 PTMTVWGGFQNIL
+80 IHSWGGVINFL
-93 PGELVAGKELEIS
+93 PKELVAGKELEIS
-106 GWVKTKDSVN
+106 GWVKTKDSMN
-116 VCAGYGIFPYNPEK
+116 VCAGYSIFSYNPDK
-130 YDPDLFGRID
+130 YDPDFLRQVD
-140 TVGGGRGM
+140 TIGSICGT
-148 SEWTRHTVR
+148 SDWTRYTAR
-157 QTIDKDVPY
+157 KKIDNDVSH
-166 VLIAGFVT
+166 VIIAGFVT

-183 IELRIDGVRY
+183 IELRIDGIRY

-232 LDILRQLVGDCK
+232 LDILRQLVGECRA
-244 VVGLGENTHGTSE
+244 VGLGENTHGTSE

-322 EWMKAFNASK
+322 EWMKAFNASE

-347 PILQLQTIFEKNPS
+347 PILRLQPIFEKNPS
-361 DKNLVE
+361 DKNLV
-367 KIKDKL
+367 KQIKDKL
-373 HRIYPRPFRIDGELA
+373 HRIYARPFRIDGKLA

-406 RTPMQRAWALQN
+406 RPPMQRAWALQN
-418 IDLLHQFLSQKKDP
+418 IELLHQFLSQKEDP

-445 ILRNNPG
+445 ILQNNPG

-461 AHINCLK
+461 GHINCLK
-468 QFNIMQRSMGG
+468 QVDILHRSMGG

-538 KMREE
+538 KMRENN
-543 DSSCLQWLGNLEFR
+543 SPVLLWLDDLEFR
-557 EVGATPEIFYNT
+557 EIGSTPEIYYDAPV
-569 QISDMFDY
+569 SEMFDY
-577 LIFIRNTS
+577 LIFIKDTS
-585 ASHMIQ
+585 FSRTL

>member
-1 MNKSYLKIS
+1 MA
-10 FVSVLLFCAGCT
+10 FAGCT
-22 RPSIYSTEYNLDFEY
+22 RPPIYSTEYNLDFEY
-37 AKNDSMPMQWIF
+37 AKNDSIPTRWMLG
-49 QNSSATGYVLSL
+49 NSSTTGYHISL
-61 DKQVKQHGEASLRA
+61 DKQIKQHGTTSIRIQWEQPTRYNSL
-75 RWQKG
+75 
-80 PTMTVWGGFQNIL
+80 GGFRHIF
-93 PGELVAGKELEIS
+93 PKTLVAGKELEVS
-106 GWVKTKDSVN
+106 GWIKTRDIEQDGFAGFHLFEKNRDGKFREHLDTIQAVRKTSDWTHISTKTKIGNDAEYIALS
-116 VCAGYGIFPYNPEK
+116 GILK
-130 YDPDLFGRID
+130 
-140 TVGGGRGM
+140 
-148 SEWTRHTVR
+148 
-157 QTIDKDVPY
+157 
-166 VLIAGFVT
+166 

-183 IELRIDGVRY
+183 IELRIDGIRY

-232 LDILRQLVGDCK
+232 LDILRQLVGECRA
-244 VVGLGENTHGTSE
+244 VGLRENTHGTSE

-322 EWMKAFNASK
+322 EWMKAFNASE

-373 HRIYPRPFRIDGELA
+373 HRIYPRPFQIDGKLA

-406 RTPMQRAWALQN
+406 RPPMQRAWALQN
-418 IDLLHQFLSQKKDP
+418 IDLLHQFLSQKEDP
-432 DWRDRGMAENLLW
+432 DWRDRGMADNLLW

-461 AHINCLK
+461 GHINCLK
-468 QFNIMQRSMGG
+468 QVDILHRSMGG

-538 KMREE
+538 KMHEE

>member
-1 MNKSYLKIS
+1 
-10 FVSVLLFCAGCT
+10 
-22 RPSIYSTEYNLDFEY
+22 
-37 AKNDSMPMQWIF
+37 
-49 QNSSATGYVLSL
+49 
-61 DKQVKQHGEASLRA
+61 
-75 RWQKG
+75 
-80 PTMTVWGGFQNIL
+80 
-93 PGELVAGKELEIS
+93 
-106 GWVKTKDSVN
+106 
-116 VCAGYGIFPYNPEK
+116 
-130 YDPDLFGRID
+130 
-140 TVGGGRGM
+140 
-148 SEWTRHTVR
+148 
-157 QTIDKDVPY
+157 
-166 VLIAGFVT
+166 
-174 GKGTAWFDN
+174 
-183 IELRIDGVRY
+183 
-193 EDKAIPAPKTE
+193 
-204 LSDREKKELRRYVY
+204 
-218 PLRTC
+218 
-223 EPDGGDTQD
+223 
-232 LDILRQLVGDCK
+232 
-244 VVGLGENTHGTSE
+244 
-257 VFKMKDRIIRYLAEN
+257 
-272 CGFDIFA
+272 
-279 LEANMPECYQL
+279 MPECYQL

-322 EWMKAFNASK
+322 EWMKVFNASE

-347 PILQLQTIFEKNPS
+347 PILRLQAIFEKNPS
-361 DKNLVE
+361 DKTLVE

-373 HRIYPRPFRIDGELA
+373 HRIYPRPFQIDGELA

-406 RTPMQRAWALQN
+406 RPPMQRAWALQN
-418 IDLLHQFLSQKKDP
+418 IELLHQFLSQKKDP

-461 AHINCLK
+461 GHINCLK
-468 QFNIMQRSMGG
+468 QVDILHRSMGG

>member
-1 MNKSYLKIS
+1 MA
-10 FVSVLLFCAGCT
+10 FVGCT
-22 RPSIYSTEYNLDFEY
+22 RPPIYSTEYNLDFEY
-37 AKNDSMPMQWIF
+37 AQNDSVPTQWMLG
-49 QNSSATGYVLSL
+49 NSSTTGYHISL
-61 DKQVKQHGEASLRA
+61 DKQIKQHGTTSIRIQWEHPTRYNSL
-75 RWQKG
+75 
-80 PTMTVWGGFQNIL
+80 GGFRHIFPKTL
-93 PGELVAGKELEIS
+93 AAGKELEVS
-106 GWVKTKDSVN
+106 GWIKTRDIEQDGFAGFHLFEKNRDGKFREHLDTIQAVRKTSDWTHISTKTKIGNDAEYIALS
-116 VCAGYGIFPYNPEK
+116 GILK
-130 YDPDLFGRID
+130 
-140 TVGGGRGM
+140 
-148 SEWTRHTVR
+148 
-157 QTIDKDVPY
+157 
-166 VLIAGFVT
+166 

-183 IELRIDGVRY
+183 IELRIDGIRY

-232 LDILRQLVGDCK
+232 LDILRQLVGECRA
-244 VVGLGENTHGTSE
+244 VGLGENTHGTSE